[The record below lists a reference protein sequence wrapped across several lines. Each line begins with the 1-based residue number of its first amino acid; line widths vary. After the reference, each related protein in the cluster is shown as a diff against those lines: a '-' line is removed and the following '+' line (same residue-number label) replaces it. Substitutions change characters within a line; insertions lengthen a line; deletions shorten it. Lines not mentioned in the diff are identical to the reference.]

1 MIKSKI
7 IYAWL
12 LSAGIVQP
20 MHEQNNDRELYVLYV
35 IDAKTEQVYAYEH
48 AYEEEI
54 MEYIESGD
62 FEYESN
68 PRSRTKNKTNLNHVT

>member
-1 MIKSKI
+1 M
-7 IYAWL
+7 

-20 MHEQNNDRELYVLYV
+20 MHEKNNARELYILYV
-35 IDAKTEQVYAYEH
+35 IDAKTAQVYAYEH

-68 PRSRTKNKTNLNHVT
+68 FKVKNEK

>member
-20 MHEQNNDRELYVLYV
+20 MHEQNNNRELYILYV
-35 IDAKTEQVYAYEH
+35 IDHKTEEVFAYEH

-54 MEYIESGD
+54 MECIESGD

-68 PRSRTKNKTNLNHVT
+68 LKVKNEK

>member
-7 IYAWL
+7 IYAWM

-20 MHEQNNDRELYVLYV
+20 MHEKNNDRELYILYV

-68 PRSRTKNKTNLNHVT
+68 LKVKNEK